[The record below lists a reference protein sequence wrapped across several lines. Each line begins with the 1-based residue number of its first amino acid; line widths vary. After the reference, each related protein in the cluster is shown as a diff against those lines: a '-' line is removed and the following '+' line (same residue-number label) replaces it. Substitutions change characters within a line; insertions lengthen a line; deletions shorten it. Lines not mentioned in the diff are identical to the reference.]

1 MKINSKVAA
10 VLIGMAFTGSA
21 VYAQSLDD
29 AKKAITAEQYQK
41 AKTMLKNLTVTE
53 ASKDEN
59 YFYLG
64 WVYLKQDEPDSAKM
78 WFNKGLAVNPKSAL
92 NYAGLGAVAHLD
104 KDAAGVSSNFGQALS
119 LAPKKDSKPYLYIGK
134 GYLLTANGGAV
145 SPADAQAAIGVLNK
159 GAAVNPKDE
168 EILIARGDAEASQ
181 LKSNEAYA
189 DYTGALAINPKS
201 AIADVQ
207 LGVILKLAN
216 NYEYAEGDFKTALA
230 IDPNFGPAY
239 REWAETD
246 ARWAKNEP
254 KTALEKDNNAIDEY
268 KKYLSLTDMSL
279 ESQMHYAD
287 FLITAGKYA
296 ELEALTKQLSASAST
311 NLRVY
316 RYLAYAA
323 YENKDYAAGLAA
335 MNTWLTKADPKRVI
349 PRDYL
354 YLGRLQIANGSD
366 SLGVKSLRK
375 AYELDSTQADVFQE
389 IAKSDYKQGKYADAA
404 DADKIYI
411 AKSNKATLNDYLTEA
426 LSYYKEF
433 TTQYYSK
440 ATPKPTPD
448 TSLLTKADTA
458 FSYVQHKAS
467 APVAIVALYQAREQD
482 FKETDRNTIK
492 GLAKPYYE
500 QYIALATAKGL
511 KDSDKPFL
519 AEAYDYL
526 GRYYDLVAK
535 DTVKATD
542 AYSKAL
548 ANDPA
553 DAGALEYNKRKGK

>member
-1 MKINSKVAA
+1 MKINSKVATL
-10 VLIGMAFTGSA
+10 VIGMAFTGSA

-29 AKKAITAEQYQK
+29 AKQAINAEQYQK
-41 AKTMLKNLTVTE
+41 AKTMLKNLTVTQ
-53 ASKDEN
+53 ATKDEN

-64 WVYLKQDEPDSAKM
+64 WVYLKQDEPDSAKL
-78 WFNKGLAVNPKSAL
+78 WFNQGIAVNPKSSL
-92 NYAGLGAVAHLD
+92 NYVGLGAVAHLD
-104 KDAAGVSSNFGQALS
+104 KDAAGTISNFTQALS
-119 LAPKKDSKPYLYIGK
+119 FAPKKDSKPYLYIGK
-134 GYLLTANGGAV
+134 SYLLTASGGSV
-145 SPADAQAAIGVLNK
+145 SPADAQASIDVLTK
-159 GAAVNPKDE
+159 GATINPKDD
-168 EILIARGDAEASQ
+168 EILVARGDAEASQ
-181 LKSNEAYA
+181 LKNNDAYS

-216 NYEYAEGDFKTALA
+216 NYDDAEGDFKAALA

-279 ESQMHYAD
+279 QSQMHYAD
-287 FLITAGKYA
+287 FLITAGKYQ
-296 ELEALTKQLSASAST
+296 ELEDLTKQLSASAAT

-323 YENKDYAAGLAA
+323 YENKDYTAGLTA
-335 MNTWLTKADPKRVI
+335 MNTWLSKADPKRII

-354 YLGRLQIANGSD
+354 YLGRLQIATGND
-366 SLGVKSLRK
+366 SLGVQALRK
-375 AYELDSTQADVFQE
+375 AYDMDSTQADVFSE
-389 IAKSDYKQGKYADAA
+389 IAKSDYKHGKYADAA
-404 DADKIYI
+404 DAYKTYI
-411 AKSNKATLNDYLTEA
+411 AKSNKATLNDYLVEA
-426 LSYYKEF
+426 LSYYKDF
-433 TTQYYSK
+433 TSQYYSK

-467 APVAIVALYQAREQD
+467 SPVAIVALYQAREQD
-482 FKETDRNTIK
+482 FKEPDRNNIK

-500 QYIALATAKGL
+500 QYIALLTAKGI
-511 KDSDKPFL
+511 KDSDKQFL

-526 GRYYDLVAK
+526 GRYYELVAK
-535 DTVKATD
+535 DDVKAAA
-542 AYSKAL
+542 AYSSAL
-548 ANDPA
+548 ANDPT
-553 DAGALEYNKRKGK
+553 DSGALDYNKRKGK